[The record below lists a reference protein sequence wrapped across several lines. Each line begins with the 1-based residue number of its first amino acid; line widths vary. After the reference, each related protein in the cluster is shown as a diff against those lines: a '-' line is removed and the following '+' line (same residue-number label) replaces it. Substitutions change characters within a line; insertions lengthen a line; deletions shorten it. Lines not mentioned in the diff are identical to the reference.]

1 MLFGDT
7 VIHYCPPLF
16 LPPSVSTFFFQFH
29 VLLFFCS
36 PLLSPQ
42 TGVWRY
48 PISVEGRQN
57 IFQMTFSWQVV
68 RVLIFLTLYYL
79 SRLVTDKG
87 SGPSLSVL
95 NVFLSFSPAARKH
108 PALITHVHL
117 LYFIPPSFLH
127 VVVSACVCFF
137 STNPYFFIFN
147 YMAVLYHTVFRMPLL
162 HYIFT

>member
-7 VIHYCPPLF
+7 VIHCCPPLF

-57 IFQMTFSWQVV
+57 IFQMTFNWQVV

-108 PALITHVHL
+108 PALITYVHL
-117 LYFIPPSFLH
+117 LYFIPPFPPPCGCQRL
-127 VVVSACVCFF
+127 CVFF

-147 YMAVLYHTVFRMPLL
+147 YMAVLYHTV
-162 HYIFT
+162 YIFT